1 MKNKASMFLKQ
12 VISMLKNKA
21 RAMKTRLVIL
31 SLLKNKRLLIG
42 SISNKIHALLGQEH
56 KEDVG
61 DQSNA
66 IVIYNAMVNDSNA
79 NPSCTH
85 EVLEEDDE
93 GDDNYPD
100 LRHSLFDSDGDDYDD
115 QTGSV
120 IDIVRNSKEE
130 EGEDFILEEEIDHVA
145 DLFIRRFHRQ
155 MKLQKQ
161 ESFKRYQD
169 MLDRSV

>member
-12 VISMLKNKA
+12 VISMVSSIAKAKTLALKNKA

-79 NPSCTH
+79 NL
-85 EVLEEDDE
+85 VALM
-93 GDDNYPD
+93 
-100 LRHSLFDSDGDDYDD
+100 RHSLFDSDGDDYDD